1 MYAVVG
7 ATGNTGR
14 AVVKELKALGENPV
28 CVVRNAD
35 KAKEVLG
42 ADTKTAI
49 AELDDRAGLEKALAG
64 IKRVFIVTGH
74 NPKSDVQQ
82 INVIDAAKAAGAE
95 YIVKVS
101 GGRDVIGPNVE
112 SVNGQAHYKIE
123 EHLKKTGL
131 QWCIL
136 SPGLFMQN
144 IMGQAAN
151 IKNDGKIIQPWP
163 KDLPVALIDVR
174 DTGALGAR
182 VLREPAKH
190 NGKLYTFTGVS
201 TTFGEFAKRDR
212 RDDRQADHLRGDH
225 AGAGGSRD
233 EVAQHAGLAGRASG
247 LDRAGRR
254 QGRVLEGEHAADP
267 RHRRPRADHD
277 EAVRAGLQ
285 GRVQLKSNVG
295 HARPRRASLPGLTR
309 HPVCSVTV
317 RRRSRADGAAKL
329 DRSRCAALTRRPL
342 TRSASWDGPERS
354 HSSRA
359 RQAAAHAGLAQ
370 PTGSS
375 NLKPMVCRPSSA
387 FLPYSFSI
395 SLPRLGA

>member
-14 AVVKELKALGENPV
+14 AVVKELKALGESPV
-28 CVVRNAD
+28 CVVRNPD

-42 ADTKTAI
+42 ADTKFAV
-49 AELDDRAGLEKALAG
+49 AELDDRAGMEKAMAG
-64 IKRVFIVTGH
+64 VKRVFIVTGH

-95 YIVKVS
+95 YVVKVS

-144 IMGQAAN
+144 ILGQAAN
-151 IKNDGKIIQPWP
+151 IKDQGKIIQPWP

-190 NGKLYTFTGVS
+190 AGKLYSFTGVS
-201 TTFGEFAKRDR
+201 TTFGAFADVIAETIGKPIEYVAITLE
-212 RDDRQADHLRGDH
+212 QAEAGLKSRGMPDWLVAHLIAIAR
-225 AGAGGSRD
+225 AGG
-233 EVAQHAGLAGRASG
+233 
-247 LDRAGRR
+247 
-254 QGRVLEGEHAADP
+254 
-267 RHRRPRADHD
+267 
-277 EAVRAGLQ
+277 
-285 GRVQLKSNVG
+285 
-295 HARPRRASLPGLTR
+295 
-309 HPVCSVTV
+309 
-317 RRRSRADGAAKL
+317 DGAFSKENTQPIR
-329 DRSRCAALTRRPL
+329 DIVGRPPITTR
-342 TRSASWDGPERS
+342 
-354 HSSRA
+354 
-359 RQAAAHAGLAQ
+359 QFAQ
-370 PTGSS
+370 DFKG
-375 NLKPMVCRPSSA
+375 A
-387 FLPYSFSI
+387 F
-395 SLPRLGA
+395 G

>member
-14 AVVKELKALGENPV
+14 AVVKELKGLGESPV

-49 AELDDRAGLEKALAG
+49 AELDDRAGMQKALAG
-64 IKRVFIVTGH
+64 SKRVFIVTGH

-112 SVNGQAHYKIE
+112 SVNGQAHYRIE
-123 EHLKKTGL
+123 EHLKKSGL

-151 IKNDGKIIQPWP
+151 IKDQGKIIQPWP
-163 KDLPVALIDVR
+163 KDLSVALIDVR

-182 VLREPAKH
+182 VLRDPAKH
-190 NGKLYTFTGVS
+190 AGKMYVFSGVS
-201 TTFGEFAKRDR
+201 TTFGEFANVIGEVIGKAITYVPITLE
-212 RDDRQADHLRGDH
+212 QAEAGMKSRGMPDWLVAHLVSIAR
-225 AGAGGSRD
+225 AGGKGAFSKESTQPIRD
-233 EVAQHAGLAGRASG
+233 IAGRAPITT
-247 LDRAGRR
+247 R
-254 QGRVLEGEHAADP
+254 QFAQ
-267 RHRRPRADHD
+267 DH
-277 EAVRAGLQ
+277 
-285 GRVQLKSNVG
+285 K
-295 HARPRRASLPGLTR
+295 
-309 HPVCSVTV
+309 
-317 RRRSRADGAAKL
+317 GA
-329 DRSRCAALTRRPL
+329 
-342 TRSASWDGPERS
+342 
-354 HSSRA
+354 
-359 RQAAAHAGLAQ
+359 
-370 PTGSS
+370 
-375 NLKPMVCRPSSA
+375 
-387 FLPYSFSI
+387 FS
-395 SLPRLGA
+395 